1 MSHFQRI
8 GLLSSIDALEVK
20 QSIQKLDSF
29 LQRQG
34 RDVVYEQKT
43 AKLVDWTVEHAL
55 ALDDFLAAIDLV
67 IVVGGDGS
75 ILSACRK

>member
-1 MSHFQRI
+1 MSYFQKI

-29 LQRQG
+29 LQGQG

-43 AKLVDWTVEHAL
+43 AMKHDGRPTDYVQSGLRAVNSRL
-55 ALDDFLAAIDLV
+55 FDLW
-67 IVVGGDGS
+67 G
-75 ILSACRK
+75 